1 MLLRVKF
8 SKHYIRVMMVVSSLH
23 FYQHT
28 EYYTLEDKG
37 RWVIL
42 CIHFTSMFSVL
53 ASSGI
58 DYNIKVWSP
67 SAEKDGYDEEK
78 VAEVSLKTIVIVQ

>member
-1 MLLRVKF
+1 
-8 SKHYIRVMMVVSSLH
+8 
-23 FYQHT
+23 
-28 EYYTLEDKG
+28 
-37 RWVIL
+37 
-42 CIHFTSMFSVL
+42 MFSVL